1 MILEFTIPGP
11 PKSKARPRVTSRGT
25 FMPTDYREWKKHV
38 ATCAMGAPGAREWD
52 AHAQAFRVSVDF
64 YMPTRRGLDVDN
76 LVGGVLDGLNKV
88 LWKDDASVAELGRVR
103 RLYDKANPRAVVRVE
118 GFYVDPWAGVLP

>member
-1 MILEFTIPGP
+1 MLLTFTIPGP

-25 FMPTDYREWKKHV
+25 FMPSDYTAWKKHV
-38 ATCAMGAPGAREWD
+38 AACAMGAHGVRDWD

-88 LWKDDASVAELGRVR
+88 LWKDDAAVCELGRVR
-103 RLYDKANPRAVVRVE
+103 RLHDKDNPRAEVRVE
-118 GFYVDPWAGVLP
+118 AFYVDPWAEVLP